1 MVCVKSGSLCLLH
14 YQAQIVNTANAWQLL
29 KTVGWQMKKSEENER
44 IHLKLMQ
51 STLSC
56 HGCKGRVSG
65 ICTHTN
71 RSKSHH
77 IKLPLD
83 SFLSSSAQ
91 WERDTHRERRE
102 TRRESERETDRDR
115 QRWETDRQKERDGR
129 QRERWETERER
140 WHGERERH
148 ADRQTNW
155 QTDTDRQMD
164 KQTDGERTYDFGLL
178 GFNITS
184 TRDARH
190 SHCCFLCLFLFSITV
205 LWRWK
210 QNIHLSFSTV
220 PCTVCWLTLL
230 NPQQIVHWFSNVFSY

>member
-77 IKLPLD
+77 IKLPRD

-102 TRRESERETDRDR
+102 TRRESEREIDR
-115 QRWETDRQKERDGR
+115 QRQTEMGDRHTERERDGR

-140 WHGERERH
+140 WHGERERE
-148 ADRQTNW
+148 AYRQTDKLTDRHRQTEG
-155 QTDTDRQMD
+155 QTDR
-164 KQTDGERTYDFGLL
+164 
-178 GFNITS
+178 
-184 TRDARH
+184 
-190 SHCCFLCLFLFSITV
+190 
-205 LWRWK
+205 WRE
-210 QNIHLSFSTV
+210 NLRF
-220 PCTVCWLTLL
+220 WLAWL
-230 NPQQIVHWFSNVFSY
+230 

>member
-102 TRRESERETDRDR
+102 TRRESERETDRQRQTEMGDR
-115 QRWETDRQKERDGR
+115 HTERERDGR

-140 WHGERERH
+140 WHGERERGMQT
-148 ADRQTNW
+148 DRQTDRQT
-155 QTDTDRQMD
+155 QTDRWTNRQMERELTILACLALTSRAPGMRD
-164 KQTDGERTYDFGLL
+164 TAIAASFAFFFSALLSSGGENRIYIFH
-178 GFNITS
+178 FPQS
-184 TRDARH
+184 RV
-190 SHCCFLCLFLFSITV
+190 LFV
-205 LWRWK
+205 D
-210 QNIHLSFSTV
+210 
-220 PCTVCWLTLL
+220 
-230 NPQQIVHWFSNVFSY
+230 